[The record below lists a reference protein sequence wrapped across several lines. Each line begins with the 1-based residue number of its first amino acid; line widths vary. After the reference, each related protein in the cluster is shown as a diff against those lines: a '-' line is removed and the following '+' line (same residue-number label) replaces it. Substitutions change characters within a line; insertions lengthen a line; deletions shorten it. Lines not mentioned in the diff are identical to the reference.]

1 LWGLKNK
8 NHFSRS
14 KNKFN
19 SFVDLPT
26 ITLHTFEFDT
36 ENKFFIILS
45 ETHDDDDDD
54 DPFINAML
62 RRKISSSLLRQSRDT
77 ENAIR
82 ITLTL

>member
-19 SFVDLPT
+19 NFVDLPT

-36 ENKFFIILS
+36 ENKVFLS
-45 ETHDDDDDD
+45 ETHDDDD
-54 DPFINAML
+54 DPFINAMPW
-62 RRKISSSLLRQSRDT
+62 KISSSLLRQSRDT

-82 ITLTL
+82 TTVRSL